1 MNRALVIGI
10 DPGKHGAISF
20 ASLNGD
26 FRKVFG
32 FSKYTEHDIKNIILE
47 HKEFLGYKLT
57 TFIEDVHAMPKD
69 GKVQAFSFGKNY
81 GFWIGLLTGLGIP
94 YQKVTPLKWQSALN
108 LKSRGLEYKQKKNVL
123 KGHAQRLFPEL
134 NPTLE
139 TCDAL
144 LIGEYGRQTIIKE
157 IRGL

>member
-1 MNRALVIGI
+1 MIEKLVIGI

-57 TFIEDVHAMPKD
+57 AFIEDVHAMPKD
-69 GKVQAFSFGKNY
+69 GKVQAFSFGKIMVLDWFVNR
-81 GFWIGLLTGLGIP
+81 IGH
-94 YQKVTPLKWQSALN
+94 PLP
-108 LKSRGLEYKQKKNVL
+108 KSYPFKMAKC
-123 KGHAQRLFPEL
+123 
-134 NPTLE
+134 T
-139 TCDAL
+139 
-144 LIGEYGRQTIIKE
+144 
-157 IRGL
+157 